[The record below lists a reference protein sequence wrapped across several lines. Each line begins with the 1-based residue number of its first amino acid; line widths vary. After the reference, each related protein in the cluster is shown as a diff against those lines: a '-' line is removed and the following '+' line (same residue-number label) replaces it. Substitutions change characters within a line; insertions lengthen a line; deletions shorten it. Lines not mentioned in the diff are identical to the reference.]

1 MKGGR
6 FLMIVIPRNQAV
18 YSMSP
23 DHPPAARVA
32 SGEQVVF
39 ETSDCFGCQLTS
51 EEQKVG
57 AIDWERINPAT
68 GPLYVEGALP
78 GDVLKV
84 EILDI
89 SLADHATAVEMPG
102 EGVYGHLPTKE
113 TTRIFPVKDGILTFN
128 DRLTFPVEP
137 MIGVIGVAPA
147 EGSVLT
153 GTPDSHGG
161 NMDCNRI
168 CAGSTLYLPVNV
180 PGALLAMGDL
190 HAIMGDGE
198 VCVCGAE
205 ISGAVTVRA
214 TVLKDCA
221 LPTPFLI
228 REDLAAAI
236 FSAKTMEEAAR
247 GATCRMRQFLLDF
260 SSLPSAD
267 AGILLSLSGS
277 LRICQAVDPMITCRM
292 ELPRRVIDALELLLP

>member
-1 MKGGR
+1 
-6 FLMIVIPRNQAV
+6 MIVIPRNQAV

-23 DHPPAARVA
+23 DHPPAARIA
-32 SGEQVVF
+32 SGEQVIF

-190 HAIMGDGE
+190 HAIMGAGS
-198 VCVCGAE
+198 AE
-205 ISGAVTVRA
+205 RKFPA
-214 TVLKDCA
+214 
-221 LPTPFLI
+221 
-228 REDLAAAI
+228 
-236 FSAKTMEEAAR
+236 
-247 GATCRMRQFLLDF
+247 
-260 SSLPSAD
+260 
-267 AGILLSLSGS
+267 
-277 LRICQAVDPMITCRM
+277 
-292 ELPRRVIDALELLLP
+292 LLPFAPPF

>member
-1 MKGGR
+1 
-6 FLMIVIPRNQAV
+6 MIVIPRNQAV

-23 DHPPAARVA
+23 DHPPAARIA

-113 TTRIFPVKDGILTFN
+113 TTRIFPVKDGILAFN

-292 ELPRRVIDALELLLP
+292 ELPRRVIDALEVLLP

>member
-292 ELPRRVIDALELLLP
+292 ELPRRVIDALEVLLP

>member
-23 DHPPAARVA
+23 DHPPAARIA

-292 ELPRRVIDALELLLP
+292 ELPRRVIDALEVLLP

>member
-1 MKGGR
+1 MV
-6 FLMIVIPRNQAV
+6 IIPRTQAV
-18 YSMSP
+18 YAMSP
-23 DHPPAARVA
+23 DNPPAAHVA
-32 SGEQVVF
+32 DGETIHF
-39 ETSDCFGCQLTS
+39 ETSDCFGCQLTR
-51 EEQKVG
+51 EDQKVG

-68 GPLYVEGALP
+68 GPLYVEGAQP

-102 EGVYGHLPTKE
+102 EGVYGHLLTQE

-128 DRLTFPVEP
+128 DHLTFPVEP

-205 ISGAVTVRA
+205 ISGAVTVRV
-214 TVLKDCA
+214 TVLKNCP

-236 FSAKTMEEAAR
+236 FSAKTMEEATR

-292 ELPRRVIDALELLLP
+292 ELPRRVIDALEVLLP

>member
-1 MKGGR
+1 
-6 FLMIVIPRNQAV
+6 MIVIPRNQAV

-78 GDVLKV
+78 GDVLNV

-292 ELPRRVIDALELLLP
+292 ELPRRVIDALEVLLP

>member
-1 MKGGR
+1 
-6 FLMIVIPRNQAV
+6 MIVIPRNQAV

-23 DHPPAARVA
+23 DHPPAARIA

-205 ISGAVTVRA
+205 ISGAVTVCA

-292 ELPRRVIDALELLLP
+292 ELPRRVIDALAIFLP